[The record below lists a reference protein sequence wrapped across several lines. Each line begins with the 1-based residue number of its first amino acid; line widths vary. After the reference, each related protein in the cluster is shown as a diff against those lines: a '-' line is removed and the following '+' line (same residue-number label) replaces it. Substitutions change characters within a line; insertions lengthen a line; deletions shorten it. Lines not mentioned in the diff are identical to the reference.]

1 MKQNILRWLGCSLIL
16 LFSFSCKKEKGSL
29 EDLYPGRFDFVY
41 VLNNNSIQDTITGE
55 LSGPYIKSGLYIF
68 RIRQKISMDKQLK
81 AFTVG
86 AFKSV
91 INGYFIAQVNT
102 DATIIYENHS
112 SDYLLVRFESGDT
125 LSGSL
130 HLTRKE

>member
-1 MKQNILRWLGCSLIL
+1 MKQNILKSLSFSLIL
-16 LFSFSCKKEKGSL
+16 LFAFSCKKEKGAL
-29 EDLYPGRFDFVY
+29 EDLSPGRFDFVY
-41 VLNNNSIQDTITGE
+41 ILNNNSNQDTITGE
-55 LSGPYIKSGLYIF
+55 LSGPYIKSGLYLF
-68 RIRQKISMDKQLK
+68 RVRQELSMDKQLK

-86 AFKSV
+86 TFKSV

-102 DATIIYENHS
+102 DATIIYEDHS